1 MRLTDREKQM
11 LNGENGEPVR
21 KAMEILIALG
31 KIYDADDMIPIQSA
45 HVAGLSFKSHGDAG
59 LEWVENMADDGAKVR
74 VPTTLNVIG
83 VDRSRDFGLPMDW
96 TRKQMRIGA
105 GYERMGCFGTSTCV
119 PYYCGFIP
127 RMKEHIAWAESSAI
141 VFVNSFLGARD
152 NREGGPSALAAALAG
167 CTPRY
172 GLHLDENRKGKL
184 LVNVAASLE
193 GLADFGALG
202 AYVGKRV
209 GTDIPVF
216 SGIER
221 MDVEDHVYLGAA
233 LASSGAVALY
243 HVLGITPETLLG
255 KSVLADKYE
264 TIEFSNKEMELG
276 REQLTSGGD
285 RKVDYVAIG
294 CPHCS
299 LRQLAELARL
309 LSGKKVN
316 QNVTLWIHTNAAIKG
331 MAKQLGYMEII
342 ERSGAA
348 LTQDLCTILSCPED
362 LGFKNIATNSAKM
375 AFYAPG
381 GNKFNVWYGNVK
393 QCIDAAVSGRWKF

>member
-1 MRLTDREKQM
+1 MRLTDREKKM
-11 LNGENGEPVR
+11 MNGENGEPVR
-21 KAMEILIALG
+21 KAMEILVALG
-31 KIYDADDMIPIQSA
+31 KIYDAADMIPIRSA
-45 HVAGLSFKSHGDAG
+45 HVAGLSYKSHGDAG
-59 LEWVENMADDGAKVR
+59 LEWVENMAEDMATVQ

-83 VDRSRDFGLPMDW
+83 VDRSRNLGLPEIW
-96 TRKQMRIGA
+96 TRKQLRIGE
-105 GYERMGCFGTSTCV
+105 GYQRMGCFGTSTCV

-127 RMKEHIAWAESSAI
+127 RLKEHLAWAESSAI

-184 LVNVAASLE
+184 LIKVTAPLE
-193 GLADFGALG
+193 GLAAFGALG

-216 SGIER
+216 SGVER
-221 MDVEDHVYLGAA
+221 MDIEDHVYLGAA

-243 HVLGITPETLLG
+243 HVQGITPESYLQ
-255 KSVLADKYE
+255 KSVLAERYE
-264 TIEFSNKEMELG
+264 TIEFGRREMDMAI
-276 REQLTSGGD
+276 EQLTSGSD

-299 LRQLAELARL
+299 LRQLSELARL

-342 ERSGAA
+342 ERSGAV
-348 LTQDLCTILSCPED
+348 LTQDLCTILSCPEE

-381 GNKFNVWYGNVK
+381 GNNFNVWYGSVQ
-393 QCIDAAVSGRWKF
+393 QCIDAAVTGEWSL